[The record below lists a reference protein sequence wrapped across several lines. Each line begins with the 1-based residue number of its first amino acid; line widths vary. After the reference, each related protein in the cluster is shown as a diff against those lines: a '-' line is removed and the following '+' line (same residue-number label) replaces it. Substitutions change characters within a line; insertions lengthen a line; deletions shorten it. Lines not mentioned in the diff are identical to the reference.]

1 MSLITIIILLL
12 IVYSL
17 IVCMA
22 KQKNISMQQPYTP
35 KDCQNGNIDLVL
47 EVVDSDKQILAL
59 KELRLILGLDLK
71 TCKYIID
78 NAPIVILKN
87 ISEEQV
93 QYLQEKFNYIGVNVS
108 FKNNVNSL

>member
-59 KELRLILGLDLK
+59 KEL
-71 TCKYIID
+71 
-78 NAPIVILKN
+78 
-87 ISEEQV
+87 Q
-93 QYLQEKFNYIGVNVS
+93 IGRAHV
-108 FKNNVNSL
+108 

>member
-1 MSLITIIILLL
+1 MSLINIIILLL
-12 IVYSL
+12 IVCSI
-17 IVCMA
+17 IVCMT

-35 KDCQNGNIDLVL
+35 IDWQNGNIDLIL
-47 EVVDSDKQILAL
+47 EVVDRDKKIIAL
-59 KELRLILGLDLK
+59 KELRLILNLDLK

-87 ISEEQV
+87 INEEQV

-108 FKNNVNSL
+108 SKDNFTD

>member
-12 IVYSL
+12 ILYSL
-17 IVCMA
+17 IARLA
-22 KQKNISMQQPYTP
+22 KQKNISTQQTYTP

-47 EVVDSDKQILAL
+47 EVVDNNKKIIAL
-59 KELRLILGLDLK
+59 KELRLILNSDLK

-78 NAPIVILKN
+78 NAPIVVLKN
-87 ISEEQV
+87 ISEEQE

-108 FKNNVNSL
+108 FKNNFNG

>member
-1 MSLITIIILLL
+1 MSFIIVVVLLL
-12 IVYSL
+12 IAYLL
-17 IVCMA
+17 IVCVA

-47 EVVDSDKQILAL
+47 EVVDNDKQIVAL
-59 KELRLILGLDLK
+59 KELRLILDLDLK

-93 QYLQEKFNYIGVNVS
+93 QYLQKKFNYIGVNVS
-108 FKNNVNSL
+108 FKNNFNG

>member
-1 MSLITIIILLL
+1 MSFIIVIVLLL
-12 IVYSL
+12 IAYLL
-17 IVCMA
+17 IVCVA
-22 KQKNISMQQPYTP
+22 KQKNISMQQSYTP

-47 EVVDSDKQILAL
+47 EVVDSDKQIVAL
-59 KELRLILGLDLK
+59 KELRLILDLDLK

-93 QYLQEKFNYIGVNVS
+93 QYLQKKFNYIGVNVS
-108 FKNNVNSL
+108 FKNNFNG